1 MDYEMYKRG
10 VDVKSFNEQLLQSVL
25 YSSEVEEKDG
35 ETVIRLKGEGHEK
48 KLM

>member
-1 MDYEMYKRG
+1 MYKRG

-35 ETVIRLKGEGHEK
+35 ETVIRLKGEDHEK
-48 KLM
+48 G